1 MDTQKVW
8 FITGASKG
16 LGLSLVKRL
25 LDEGYR
31 VAATSRN
38 LKQLIDAVNVES
50 SNFLP
55 LEVDLTSD
63 ESVRESLDKT
73 VSIFQS
79 VDVIVN
85 NAGYGIGGAIEE
97 LTDEETRSSFDVNV
111 FGTLN
116 VIRNVMPYLRGQK
129 SGHIIN
135 ISSIAGFAAGTG
147 WSIYAAT
154 KFAIVGLSEVLAEDV
169 KEFGVKVTVVMPGAF
184 RTEFLTA
191 DSLVYAAN
199 TINAY
204 EAVTAS
210 HAKYGNMNGVQ
221 AGDPE
226 KAAEVFIEL
235 TEMEN
240 PPVRLFMGSDAN
252 ERASKKIEILSAEV
266 QTLASLS
273 SSTDYN

>member
-8 FITGASKG
+8 YITGASKG
-16 LGLSLVKRL
+16 LGLSLVKKL
-25 LDEGYR
+25 LDNGNR

-38 LKQLIDAVNVES
+38 LKQLIDAVNTDS
-50 SNFLP
+50 KNFLP
-55 LEVDLTSD
+55 LEVDLKSD
-63 ESVRESLDKT
+63 ESVKESLEKT
-73 VSIFQS
+73 VKIFDS
-79 VDVIVN
+79 VNVIVN
-85 NAGYGIGGAIEE
+85 NAGYGIGGSIEE

-116 VIRNVMPYLRGQK
+116 VIRNAMPYLRGQK

-199 TINAY
+199 TIKEY
-204 EAVTAS
+204 EAVTSS
-210 HAKYGNMNGVQ
+210 HARYGAMNGVQ
-221 AGDPE
+221 SGDPE
-226 KAAEVFIEL
+226 KAAEMFIEL
-235 TEMEN
+235 TAMEN
-240 PPVRLFMGSDAN
+240 PPVRFFMGSDAN
-252 ERASKKIEILSAEV
+252 DRAVKKIEILSAEV
-266 QTLASLS
+266 KTLASLS
-273 SSTDYN
+273 ASTDYN